1 MKFVA
6 FNSYAKISDNQKLDV
21 AASCAHVMQ
30 ETGGKVKYYK
40 KRVIEK
46 IMTYTLSVDDS
57 KYHTFP
63 NITAY
68 LKSLVFCEIL
78 RRS

>member
-1 MKFVA
+1 M
-6 FNSYAKISDNQKLDV
+6 
-21 AASCAHVMQ
+21 
-30 ETGGKVKYYK
+30 KYYK